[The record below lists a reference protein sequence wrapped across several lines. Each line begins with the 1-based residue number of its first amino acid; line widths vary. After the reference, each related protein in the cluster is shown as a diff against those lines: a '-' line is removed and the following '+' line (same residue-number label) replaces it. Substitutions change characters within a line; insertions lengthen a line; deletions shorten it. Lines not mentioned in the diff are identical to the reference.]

1 MPIFKIKDSGA
12 DQVVLN
18 QNHFKNEA
26 ELRDFFADNLEELLG
41 MRFLAKEYPTIDG
54 RMDTIALDETNS
66 PVIIEYKWGQ
76 DNAIIVQGLFYYDW
90 LKKNKKHFDLFVAS
104 KFGQDEQVNW
114 DRPRIVLVSQGF
126 DNRTIAAVQ
135 QIENIEL
142 IKYAT
147 YQNDILYLENVY
159 SPKAVRLTKKSN
171 IAIKEN
177 VNDDNDAEVEYDL
190 SYHFS
195 RRNSAEEVKEIF
207 YKLQENIKLLPGA
220 EEIIDQKSGISYR
233 TTKSFLR
240 LEFGQS
246 YINVLVR
253 EPKYNDPKGLVKDI
267 TTHMWGYKGKIQIK
281 SLNDA
286 DAVFDIIKQSYE
298 ETL

>member
-1 MPIFKIKDSGA
+1 MPIFKISSDNAK
-12 DQVVLN
+12 QVFLN
-18 QNHFKNEA
+18 QDHFKDEA
-26 ELRDFFADNLEELLG
+26 KLRDFFADNLEELLG
-41 MRFLAKEYPTIDG
+41 MRFLAKEYPTTDG

-76 DNAIIVQGLFYYDW
+76 DNAIVVQGLFYFDW
-90 LKKNKKHFDLFVAS
+90 LKKNKKHFDLLVSS
-104 KFGQDEQVNW
+104 KFGPEEKVNW
-114 DRPRIVLVSQGF
+114 DRPRVILVSQGF

-135 QIENIEL
+135 QIENVEL
-142 IKYAT
+142 IRYAA

-159 SPKAVRLTKKSN
+159 SPKAAKAVKKT
-171 IAIKEN
+171 AIVAEEAT
-177 VNDDNDAEVEYDL
+177 DAEDVAYDL
-190 SYHFS
+190 NYHFG
-195 RRNSAEEVKEIF
+195 RRNSSDEVKEIF
-207 YKLQENIKLLPGA
+207 YKLQENIKLLPGI
-220 EEIIDQKSGISYR
+220 EEVIDQKSGISYK
-233 TTKSFLR
+233 TTKSFVR

-281 SLNDA
+281 SIKDA

>member
-1 MPIFKIKDSGA
+1 MPIFKIKNNNA
-12 DQVVLN
+12 NQVFLD

-41 MRFLAKEYPTIDG
+41 MRFLAKEYPTTDG

-76 DNAIIVQGLFYYDW
+76 DNAIIVQGLFYFDW
-90 LKKNKKHFDLFVAS
+90 LKKNKKYFDLLVAN
-104 KFGQDEQVNW
+104 KFGQEEKVNW
-114 DRPRIVLVSQGF
+114 DRPRVVLVSQGF
-126 DNRTIAAVQ
+126 DNRTIVAVQ

-142 IKYAT
+142 IRYAT

-159 SPKAVRLTKKSN
+159 SPKTVKLPKKSSSMTT
-171 IAIKEN
+171 EEG
-177 VNDDNDAEVEYDL
+177 VNNEDKIYDL
-190 SYHFS
+190 NYHFN
-195 RRNSAEEVKEIF
+195 RRNSSKEVKEIF
-207 YKLQENIKLLPGA
+207 YKLQENIKLLPSV
-220 EEIIDQKSGISYR
+220 EELVNQKSGISYR
-233 TTKSFLR
+233 TTKSFVR

-253 EPKYNDPKGLVKDI
+253 ESKYNDPKNLVKDI

-281 SLNDA
+281 SIEDA
-286 DAVFDIIKQSYE
+286 GPAFDIIRQSYE